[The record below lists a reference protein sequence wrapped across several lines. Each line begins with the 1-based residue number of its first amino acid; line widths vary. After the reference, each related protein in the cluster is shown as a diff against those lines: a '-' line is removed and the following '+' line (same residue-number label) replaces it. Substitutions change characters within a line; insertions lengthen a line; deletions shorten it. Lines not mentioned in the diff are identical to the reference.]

1 ARPSRRTQERW
12 RHRWQCRSRYRGV
25 EIARDRRHSYC
36 KCPCCHRPAA
46 ERGRGQCRNLDPA
59 AIRSRD
65 RLPGARG
72 VVAGAMRLAL
82 VIGVLVTLPAAAT
95 DSRREAAENLIR
107 AMRADE
113 QVAQLVERYVRD
125 ACRDGGCRVDL
136 TKCLATIDH

>member
-1 ARPSRRTQERW
+1 
-12 RHRWQCRSRYRGV
+12 
-25 EIARDRRHSYC
+25 
-36 KCPCCHRPAA
+36 
-46 ERGRGQCRNLDPA
+46 
-59 AIRSRD
+59 
-65 RLPGARG
+65 
-72 VVAGAMRLAL
+72 MRLAL

-136 TKCLATIDH
+136 TKCLATIDHNRVIDRGQPDGPDGERRRPGRVSSR